1 MSESH
6 PKSAEGASLWQ
17 SFREFLNL
25 RAPTT
30 LRESIEEVIEDYQ
43 ELTEEPG
50 DLDSAERT
58 MLRNMLDL
66 SEGKAGDI
74 AVPRADISAIEEK
87 TPFLEVMDRFVEAGH
102 SRLPVYRE
110 KLDEVVGMLHV
121 KDVYAVLAQRFREG
135 GGADTLPA
143 DSSTLARKVLYVPP
157 SMPLTTLLADMRR
170 LRTHMAIVV
179 DEYGGTDGLVTIED
193 IVEEIVGEIEDEHD
207 KEETALLLARADGQY
222 EADARMELEDL
233 EEELGISFADP
244 ELGDEVDT
252 LAGLCVM
259 LADHVPEVGECF
271 LHRNGWKLEVLASNG
286 RRVERLLLVPPTHEN
301 VESID
306 I

>member
-1 MSESH
+1 MSEPHSRGT
-6 PKSAEGASLWQ
+6 EGASLWQ
-17 SFREFLNL
+17 AFREFLSL

-30 LRESIEEVIEDYQ
+30 LRESIEEVIDDYQ
-43 ELTEEPG
+43 ALEEEPG
-50 DLDSAERT
+50 DLDSAERA

-87 TPFLEVMDRFVEAGH
+87 TPFMEVMDRFVEAGH
-102 SRLPVYRE
+102 SRLPVYRD
-110 KLDEVVGMLHV
+110 KLDEVIGMLHV
-121 KDVYAVLAQRFREG
+121 KDVYAVLAERFHKG

-143 DSSTLARKVLYVPP
+143 DSSSLIRKVLYVPP

-170 LRTHMAIVV
+170 LRTHMAILV

-207 KEETALLLARADGQY
+207 KEEEAQLIRLPDGKF
-222 EADARMELEDL
+222 EADARLHLEDL
-233 EEELGISFADP
+233 EEELRASFADP

-252 LAGLCVM
+252 LGGLCVM
-259 LADHVPEVGECF
+259 LAGHVPEEGECF
-271 LHRNGWKLEVLASNG
+271 RHLNGWELKILASNS
-286 RRVERLLLVPPTHEN
+286 RRVDRLLLVPPQE
-301 VESID
+301 EASELEPF
-306 I
+306 